1 MGSIIK
7 NYIHSTNVCS
17 FKKFIFIQQN
27 HIIHSRKI
35 IHSRTLV
42 SWTLPFIFIQQI
54 KFPDIVAKRI
64 QQTCPSLPQLIWNP
78 YASFTAAIRAKMA
91 DREQMFLNC
100 YE

>member
-1 MGSIIK
+1 MDSIIK
-7 NYIHSTNVCS
+7 NYIHSTNFCS
-17 FKKFIFIQQN
+17 FKKFVFIQE
-27 HIIHSRKI
+27 KF

-42 SWTLPFIFIQQI
+42 SWTLAFIFIQQI

-91 DREQMFLNC
+91 DREQLFLNC
-100 YE
+100 FE